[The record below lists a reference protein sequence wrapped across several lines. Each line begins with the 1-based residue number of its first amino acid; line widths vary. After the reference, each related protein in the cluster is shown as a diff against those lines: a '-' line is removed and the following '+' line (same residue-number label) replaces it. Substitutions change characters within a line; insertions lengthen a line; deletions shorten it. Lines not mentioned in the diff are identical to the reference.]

1 MQLAM
6 IRRCPREPDLAPV
19 PPSRAM
25 ERGHQCLAHDLLSAH
40 EDERQRIAADL
51 HDGIGQ
57 QLSAI
62 KFGLEGALR
71 GLVDRLTPAERGC
84 FETLVTRVGDTIEEA
99 RRIAMD
105 LRPPILDD
113 FGATYAVDWLCGELT
128 RVYEAITVIKELN
141 ADEDAIPTEIKV
153 DLFRILQEACNNA
166 CKHARADRI
175 TVRLY
180 TDAEGIRL
188 QVSDN
193 GVGFDPRAVKRL
205 RTGFGLRSMRE
216 RALSTGGSLTVSS
229 GTGKGT
235 TVLAHWPVRRMA

>member
-1 MQLAM
+1 MPAALM
-6 IRRCPREPDLAPV
+6 RSCPREIDDLAYGSALREQP
-19 PPSRAM
+19 
-25 ERGHQCLAHDLLSAH
+25 CLAHGLLSAQ
-40 EDERQRIAADL
+40 EDERQRIAANL

-62 KFGLEGALR
+62 KFGLEGILR
-71 GLVDRLTPAERGC
+71 RLDDRLCPDERGC
-84 FETLVTRVGDTIEEA
+84 FENLVSQVGETIEEA

-113 FGATYAVDWLCGELT
+113 FGVTYAVHWLCRELHRT
-128 RVYEAITVIKELN
+128 YSEISVIMDVR

-166 CKHARADRI
+166 CKHSHADRLC
-175 TVRLY
+175 VGLD

-193 GVGFDPRAVKRL
+193 GVGFDPRVARHAHA
-205 RTGFGLRSMRE
+205 GFGLRSMRE
-216 RALSTGGSLTVSS
+216 RAISTGGGLTIHSHP
-229 GTGKGT
+229 GQGT
-235 TVLAHWPVRRMA
+235 TVSAHWAARRMA

>member
-1 MQLAM
+1 M
-6 IRRCPREPDLAPV
+6 PDALMRSC
-19 PPSRAM
+19 SRAIDDIAF
-25 ERGHQCLAHDLLSAH
+25 GSALCGQPCLAHGLFSAQ

-62 KFGLEGALR
+62 KFGLEGIVR
-71 GLVDRLTPAERGC
+71 RIEDRLSPDERGH
-84 FETLVTRVGDTIEEA
+84 FENIASQGGETIEEA

-113 FGATYAVDWLCGELT
+113 FGVTYAVHWLCGELH
-128 RVYEAITVIKELN
+128 RAYSEISVIKDVR

-166 CKHARADRI
+166 CKHSHADRLC
-175 TVRLY
+175 VRLY

-188 QVSDN
+188 QVLDN
-193 GVGFDPRAVKRL
+193 GVGFDPRVARHAS
-205 RTGFGLRSMRE
+205 TGFGLRSMRE
-216 RALSTGGSLTVSS
+216 RAISTGGGLKIRSHP
-229 GTGKGT
+229 GQGT
-235 TVLAHWPVRRMA
+235 TVCAEWETRLMA